1 MEAAVRAI
9 APTPVGW
16 ELLHPSLVAEAP
28 PSWRQHEAP
37 GEGDTRQAA
46 DRRAPRDPGESV
58 RAARAQA
65 AYAPRE
71 VSGYLYAP
79 CVALRAAPCAARA
92 PVKAPR
98 PTRSRAGRWRAWAW
112 SRCTSRAPA
121 R

>member
-1 MEAAVRAI
+1 
-9 APTPVGW
+9 
-16 ELLHPSLVAEAP
+16 
-28 PSWRQHEAP
+28 
-37 GEGDTRQAA
+37 
-46 DRRAPRDPGESV
+46 
-58 RAARAQA
+58 
-65 AYAPRE
+65 

-121 R
+121 RNRTPWKILVRFRAAPVAGDAAGARRLRRGGGAVRRSMRWPCG